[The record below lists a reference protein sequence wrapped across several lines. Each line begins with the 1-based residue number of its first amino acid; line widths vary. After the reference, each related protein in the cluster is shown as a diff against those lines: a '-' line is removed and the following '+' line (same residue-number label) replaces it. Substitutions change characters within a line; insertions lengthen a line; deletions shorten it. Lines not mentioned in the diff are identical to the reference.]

1 MLIINDLFK
10 QHKKTKKNRYY
21 YYYYY
26 YYIYTAIKKY
36 KHKLKVL

>member
-10 QHKKTKKNRYY
+10 QHKKLKKFAIIII
-21 YYYYY
+21 Y
-26 YYIYTAIKKY
+26 YYIYTAIKNY

>member
-10 QHKKTKKNRYY
+10 QHKKTKKIRYY
-21 YYYYY
+21 YY
-26 YYIYTAIKKY
+26 ICTAIKNY

>member
-10 QHKKTKKNRYY
+10 QHKKTKKIRYY
-21 YYYYY
+21 Y
-26 YYIYTAIKKY
+26 ICAAIKNY

>member
-10 QHKKTKKNRYY
+10 QHKKTKKNRN

-26 YYIYTAIKKY
+26 YYICTAIKNY

>member
-21 YYYYY
+21 YYY
-26 YYIYTAIKKY
+26 IYTAIKNY

>member
-26 YYIYTAIKKY
+26 IYTAIKKY

>member
-26 YYIYTAIKKY
+26 YYICTAIKNY

>member
-10 QHKKTKKNRYY
+10 QHKKTKKIR
-21 YYYYY
+21 YYYY
-26 YYIYTAIKKY
+26 YYIYTAIKNY

>member
-10 QHKKTKKNRYY
+10 QHKKTKKIR
-21 YYYYY
+21 YYY
-26 YYIYTAIKKY
+26 YYIYTAIKNY

>member
-21 YYYYY
+21 YYYY
-26 YYIYTAIKKY
+26 IYTAIKKY

>member
-26 YYIYTAIKKY
+26 ICTAIKNY